1 MKKFQQALMTGVSY
15 MLPLIVFSGMT
26 IAVTGMITTSVSGDI
41 EAVTLLN
48 GFAWTM
54 MDIIPAIFAAYVA
67 YAIGDKAALIPGFI
81 GGYIAAHPLVENTS
95 ASGFLGAILAGV
107 LAGYAV
113 LYLRKLKVPDFL
125 DSIKKTLLIPVLTGW
140 GVYVIMAYPVAYF
153 VGALNDLIISNLIT
167 LSQAPQYAFLLGAI
181 LSAMCAFD
189 MGGPIGKIAITFV
202 FAVWNDPSG
211 LGFVVNAAVFP
222 GIMVPALSVG
232 IASLIA
238 RNKYTEDE
246 IKMAPASILSG
257 LVGITESTLPYA
269 FRDPFRIIGA
279 NMLGAS
285 IGGAIMMGFG
295 VSTAGVSGV
304 FGMPMASNLGIF
316 ILAIAIG
323 TLISVGVQIAVKK
336 PVDKTVSASG
346 PEEDD
351 FDFEITM

>member
-1 MKKFQQALMTGVSY
+1 MTGVSY

-26 IAVTGMITTSVSGDI
+26 IALTGMISQSVQSDFP
-41 EAVTLLN
+41 AVATLN
-48 GFAWTM
+48 GFAWMM
-54 MDIIPAIFAAYVA
+54 MDLIPAIFAAYMA
-67 YAIGDKAALIPGFI
+67 YAIGDKAAIIPGFI
-81 GGYIAAHPLVENTS
+81 GGYIAAHPPVEGTS
-95 ASGFLGAILAGV
+95 ASGFLGAILAG
-107 LAGYAV
+107 LTAGYVV
-113 LYLRKLKVPDFL
+113 LFIRKIKVPLFL
-125 DSIKKTLLIPVLTGW
+125 DSIKKTLFIPVLTGW
-140 GVYVIMAYPVAYF
+140 LLYVIMAYPIAYF
-153 VGALNDLIISNLIT
+153 VGALNDFIINNLIT

-269 FRDPFRIIGA
+269 FRDPLRIIGA

-316 ILAIAIG
+316 ISAILIG
-323 TLISVGVQIAVKK
+323 TVISVTTQILIKK
-336 PVDKTVSASG
+336 PVDEYTTFAG
-346 PEEDD
+346 ADDEDLD
-351 FDFEITM
+351 FDITL

>member
-26 IAVTGMITTSVSGDI
+26 IALTGMIAQSASAEI
-41 EAVTLLN
+41 PAVTTLN

-54 MDIIPAIFAAYVA
+54 INLVPAVFAAYMA
-67 YAIGDKAALIPGFI
+67 YAIGDKAAIIPGFI
-81 GGYIAAHPLVENTS
+81 GGYVAAHPPVEGTS
-95 ASGFLGAILAGV
+95 ASGFLGAILAG
-107 LAGYAV
+107 LIAGYAV
-113 LYLRKLKVPDFL
+113 IYMRKLKVPDFL
-125 DSIKKTLLIPVLTGW
+125 ESIKKTLFIPVLVG
-140 GVYVIMAYPVAYF
+140 GLLYLLMAYPVALI
-153 VGALNDLIISNLIT
+153 VGALNDFIIDNLIA
-167 LSQAPQYAFLLGAI
+167 LSQAPQYAFILGAI

-238 RNKYTEDE
+238 RNKFTKSE
-246 IKMAPASILSG
+246 IEMAPASILSG

-269 FRDPFRIIGA
+269 FRDPIRVIGA

-316 ILAIAIG
+316 IAAIAIG
-323 TLISVGVQIAVKK
+323 TGISVATQVLVKK
-336 PVDKTVSASG
+336 PVDETIPTVEAG
-346 PEEDD
+346 EDEL
-351 FDFEITM
+351 DFEITL